1 MNIKN
6 QQSTAVADGLQR
18 GSGLRR
24 IACLAALL
32 VVFAVGARAA
42 DYGLYICGV
51 QVTDDNKNSL
61 SDLPGVKQG
70 TITFDGTNLTL
81 DGVSI
86 DVTGKTAQGMTL
98 GQSGLTLTLVGS
110 NSIKGDYA
118 GIKVTANATITGSGS
133 LDIDA
138 KQQGILGDARA
149 TLTINGG
156 CHINANSQG
165 YGVTGQYLSVTISN
179 AATVLSAYGT
189 LGSISDVS
197 SLLYKVKDG
206 LKLVEPKGAK
216 VSSGSVVDEN
226 GNVVKGQTVTICKPI
241 AIDATNFP
249 DDIFRE
255 YVSSN
260 CDADKDTYL
269 SANEI
274 AAVTRIDVS
283 TKSISS
289 LKGIEY
295 FTALTVLYCDNNKLT
310 SLAVSKNTALTR
322 LDCYFNQLTSL
333 DLSNNTALTY
343 LSCHDNPLI
352 SLDVSKNTA
361 LTTLNCGG
369 SPYSAALLTSLD
381 VSKNTALTYLNCQDN
396 LLTSLDVS
404 GCTALKVLICYGN
417 QLTSLDVSN
426 NTALT
431 ELYCSNNQLT
441 SLDVSKNTKNTA
453 LTRLLCYN
461 NQIQGAGMA
470 KLVNSL
476 LEVTNGKFYVYNTD
490 GTEGNEITT
499 VQVAAAK
506 KNGWSVL
513 TSNGDDYAGV
523 DPGIAIDATNFPD
536 ENFREYVS
544 SNCDTDKDTYLSD
557 DEIAAVTSIDVSW
570 KQKITSLEGIE
581 YFTALTELRC
591 YDNQLTFLD
600 VSKNTALTFLGC
612 GYNQLT
618 SLDVSKNTALTVLYC
633 YYNQLTS
640 LDVSKNT
647 ALTWLTCNHNQLA
660 SLVVSKNAALTV
672 LSCSDNQLTSLDVSK
687 NTALTYLACSSNQLT
702 SLDVSK
708 NTALEELYCG
718 WNHLTSLDVSKNR
731 VLTRLIITYNQIRG
745 AGMAKL
751 VNSLLEV
758 TNGKFYVTDGTDG
771 NRITTVQVAAAEKK
785 GWGVLTDV
793 GDDYPGVNIPG
804 DANGDGEVN
813 AQDVDCLRSYILGL
827 DPTPFSLESANLN
840 GDGAVDIADLTL
852 LIQLLTE

>member
-6 QQSTAVADGLQR
+6 QLSTTAAAGGSQL

-165 YGVTGQYLSVTISN
+165 YGVTGQYLSVTISD

-189 LGSISDVS
+189 LGSISGVS
-197 SLLYKVKDG
+197 SLSFRFKDG
-206 LKLVEPKGAK
+206 LRLVEPKGAK

-226 GNVVKGQTVTICKPI
+226 SNVVKGQTVTICAPI
-241 AIDATNFP
+241 DIDASNFP
-249 DDIFRE
+249 DENFRNWLLE
-255 YVSSN
+255 QSYGEDG
-260 CDADKDTYL
+260 CLTPA
-269 SANEI
+269 EI
-274 AAVTRIDVS
+274 ANVTVINVLK
-283 TKSISS
+283 KSISS

-295 FTALTVLYCDNNKLT
+295 FTALTRLECDHNQLTSLDVSGCTALTVLYCIGNQLT
-310 SLAVSKNTALTR
+310 SLDLSKNTALTR

-404 GCTALKVLICYGN
+404 GCTALTSLICFNN
-417 QLTSLDVSN
+417 QLTSLDMSN

-441 SLDVSKNTKNTA
+441 SLDVSKNTALTTLSCLGNQLTTLDVSKNTA
-453 LTRLLCYN
+453 LTDLRCYN

-506 KNGWSVL
+506 KRGWSVL
-513 TSNGDDYAGV
+513 TSNGFDYPGV

-536 ENFREYVS
+536 ENFRTYVS

-557 DEIAAVTSIDVSW
+557 DEIAAVKEIDVSG
-570 KQKITSLEGIE
+570 KSIASLKGIE
-581 YFTALTELRC
+581 YFTALTWLNC
-591 YDNQLTFLD
+591 DVNQLTALD
-600 VSKNTALTFLGC
+600 VSKNTALGL
-612 GYNQLT
+612 
-618 SLDVSKNTALTVLYC
+618 
-633 YYNQLTS
+633 
-640 LDVSKNT
+640 
-647 ALTWLTCNHNQLA
+647 
-660 SLVVSKNAALTV
+660 
-672 LSCSDNQLTSLDVSK
+672 LS
-687 NTALTYLACSSNQLT
+687 CSSNQLT

-708 NTALEELYCG
+708 NTALVGLDCFNNKLATLDVSKNTALTWLYCYS
-718 WNHLTSLDVSKNR
+718 NQLTSLDVSKNTA
-731 VLTRLIITYNQIRG
+731 LTELIITYNQIRG

-771 NRITTVQVAAAEKK
+771 NEITTVQVAAAKAK
-785 GWGVLTDV
+785 HWNVKTIW
-793 GDDYPGVNIPG
+793 GDDYPGVDIPG

-813 AQDVDCLRSYILGL
+813 AQDVDCLRDYILGL

-840 GDGAVDIADLTL
+840 GDGEVDIQDLTL